1 MTTRLVVLDL
11 NNTLLL
17 RYKSNGRIVARPYL
31 SSLLAYFVHP
41 SVSATQTSQESPAG
55 ARSNDNGESAAR
67 YEIMIW
73 SSAQPHSV
81 KRMLAKTFG
90 EHQKSLLAVWDR
102 THLGLSKQHYG
113 QCILQARLAN

>member
-1 MTTRLVVLDL
+1 
-11 NNTLLL
+11 
-17 RYKSNGRIVARPYL
+17 VARPYL
-31 SSLLAYFVHP
+31 NSLLAYLVHP

-55 ARSNDNGESAAR
+55 AESNANNEYAAR

-90 EHQKSLLAVWDR
+90 EYQKSLLAVWDR
-102 THLGLSKQHYG
+102 TQLGLSPVEYS
-113 QCILQARLAN
+113 QCISQARLVN